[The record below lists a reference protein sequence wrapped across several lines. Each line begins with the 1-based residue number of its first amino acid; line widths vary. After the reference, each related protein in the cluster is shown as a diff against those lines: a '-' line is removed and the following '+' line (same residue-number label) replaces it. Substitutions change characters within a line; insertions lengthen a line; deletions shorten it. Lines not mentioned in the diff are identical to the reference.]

1 MTAKAKS
8 SYPRNNSD
16 SVSPVSKLEFA
27 LEVLDSGRTSLG
39 RDIVEEVLSQLRRM
53 ADIKAISGC

>member
-16 SVSPVSKLEFA
+16 SVSPISKLEFA
-27 LEVLDSGRTSLG
+27 LEVLDSGRTRLG

-53 ADIKAISGC
+53 ADITAISGC